1 MRFKLVDVDWETEE
15 NVEFG
20 TCEFCYWVGN
30 LDYPVYTFEDETGK
44 IHKFG
49 GYTWDCGDAYIYE
62 IDNIFRFADWVRDI
76 DWDFN
81 KLGLDKFMKMLK
93 KWDEYLYIHELNEED
108 IK

>member
-20 TCEFCYWVGN
+20 TCELCHRVGN
-30 LDYPVYTFEDETGK
+30 LYYPVYTFEDETGK
-44 IHKFG
+44 IHQFD
-49 GYTWDCGDAYIYE
+49 GYAWDWGDAYIYE

-76 DWDFN
+76 DWDFD
-81 KLGLDKFMKMLK
+81 KLEFDEFMNILD